1 MTPLA
6 ERIRHRVDAMPPG
19 VRLGRVVACNGLVIE
34 ALGPDLRLGETCTL
48 TRQGHP
54 PLLCQAV
61 GFRNGHMLLM
71 PFGAS
76 EGIKAGD
83 RLRATDAPLSIPV
96 GDALVGRIVNAF
108 GEPLDGRGELGP
120 VQATAVHRPPIPAL
134 AREDNDTV
142 LESGVLAID
151 TLLTLGKGQRVGVFA
166 GSGVGKSTLLGMM
179 TRHVHADV
187 AVIGL
192 IGERGRE
199 VGDFVHAVLGESGMA
214 RAVVVAATSDEPAL
228 VRAHATHAAHAIAE
242 HFRDQGRDVLLVI
255 DSITRYAMAQR
266 DVGLAAGE
274 PPTSRGYPPS
284 VFSALPKLVERG
296 GNLRG
301 KGSLSCVYSV
311 LVEGDDMNDPVA
323 DHMRALLDGHI
334 VLSRQAANRGQ
345 LPAIDV
351 LQSVSRW
358 FGRVTSPGERKVAD
372 AVRRLLAMYEA
383 SRDLIDMGAHQRGA
397 NPELDR
403 AVDLAPTIYDLLVQS
418 PGDARSRAEGYRSL
432 ETLLAEGAR

>member
-1 MTPLA
+1 MASLA
-6 ERIRHRVDAMPPG
+6 ERATMRLEAMPGG
-19 VRLGRVVACNGLVIE
+19 VRLGRVTASNGLVIE
-34 ALGPDLRLGETCTL
+34 AHGPDLRLGETCRMAL
-48 TRQGHP
+48 HDGSS
-54 PLLCQAV
+54 LLCQAV
-61 GFRNGHMLLM
+61 GFRDGRVLLM
-71 PFGAS
+71 PFGS
-76 EGIKAGD
+76 TDGIKVGD
-83 RLRATDAPLSIPV
+83 ALRATDEPLSVPV
-96 GDALVGRIVNAF
+96 GPALIGRVVDAF
-108 GEPLDGRGELGP
+108 GTPLDGGRPLDGLARVP
-120 VQATAVHRPPIPAL
+120 VHRPPIAAL
-134 AREDNDTV
+134 AREDDDAV

-151 TLLTLGKGQRVGVFA
+151 TLLTLGKGQRIGVFA

-179 TRHVHADV
+179 TRHVRADV

-199 VGDFVHAVLGESGMA
+199 VGDFVHVVLGEAGMA

-228 VRAHATHAAHAIAE
+228 VRTHATHAAHAIAE
-242 HFRDQGRDVLLVI
+242 HFRDQGLDVLLVV
-255 DSITRYAMAQR
+255 DSMTRYAMAQR

-284 VFSALPKLVERG
+284 VFSALPRLVERG

-323 DHMRALLDGHI
+323 DHMRALLDGHV

-358 FGRVTSPGERKVAD
+358 VGRVTTPRERGLAESIRK
-372 AVRRLLAMYEA
+372 LLALYEA

-403 AVDLAPTIYDLLVQS
+403 AVDLAPTIYDLLVQA
-418 PGDARSRAEGYRSL
+418 PGDHRSRASGYVALASL
-432 ETLLAEGAR
+432 LGEDGT